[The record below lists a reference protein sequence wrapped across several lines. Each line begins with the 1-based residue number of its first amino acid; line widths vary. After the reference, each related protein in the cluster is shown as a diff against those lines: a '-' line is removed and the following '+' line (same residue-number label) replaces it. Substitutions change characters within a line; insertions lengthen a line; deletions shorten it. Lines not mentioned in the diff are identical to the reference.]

1 MNTEGVWPRRL
12 LAAALAL
19 ALAAGGSSE
28 AEEPPPEPPKPP
40 PEPEKRAEPV
50 EVPEPTEI
58 RLPRAVMQPGGEPG
72 GPGRDELREV
82 ALAPTQ
88 AEVGWREP
96 AEFLLRGP
104 PDFLKTARGR
114 YVLRDEAGRE
124 LCRGNLKVSELAVG
138 DDGARR
144 FRAPTALAV
153 VPGLYLE
160 LTLLGADD
168 RRLERSCAF
177 RLRRPPNEWDGWR
190 TLLHAP
196 YGASSAWDVLA
207 GLGVHGG
214 LAYRL
219 NTERAAALRAAGV
232 PFYVENV
239 ARQFLSRY
247 QCERGLWE
255 KTLAKAASDPE
266 GRVALMREPSL
277 CALVAA
283 QGYVKELERHAAE
296 YRGDGPLFYSLATE
310 PSVTRLAAPFDFD
323 FHPEALAEFRR
334 WLERDVYG
342 TLPALNA
349 AWGASYR
356 KWEEVEPITTR
367 EALWRLQAGQWSFG
381 PWVDF
386 RAFQDHTFAKV
397 LREGGRLLRQQD
409 PGARAG
415 ITGALGP
422 AAFGGWDWARLAKA
436 LDVVEAYDI
445 GGARE
450 LWRDL
455 APGKPALAVVPLARD
470 PRQMASALR
479 ALWGLALDGGPRGA
493 LLWDE
498 EPGERGGPE
507 RVLLNAEGQP
517 SPAAELLAPT
527 LRELGGPL
535 GRLLAQARRERAGVG
550 LLYSPASVRVQWL
563 LEAGRLHPADWL
575 KAWGGNPAAERSESS
590 ALRLRLSWMKLL
602 SDLGLPWR
610 FVSSAEVEAG
620 RISVK
625 ESGLRV
631 LVLPRAVA
639 LSNIEVEVLKAYVAE
654 GGVLVADSNCGRFD
668 EHGAAREKPALDALF
683 GLDTS
688 REPFAAE
695 PAHPLDALRDVAEAG
710 APAAELEAAALGAP
724 PPVFSDKAAW
734 TGVPPRR
741 RLEYRGS
748 PVLVKRAVAEGAAV
762 YLNLDLEPYLSWR
775 LRPDVPR
782 AAAVRGALARFVFS
796 GVFGAL
802 PEDLEASR
810 VPPGTEIV
818 RLELGA
824 GPAGARLLALRR
836 NGQERLREVGREGDA
851 EDAFL
856 QAVPYKLVLRAK
868 AWVSDLHS
876 GRAAQQTQVV
886 EGTLDPLTPALLAVR
901 AGQPLAPEVQA
912 PATVKAGGD
921 VTLRVGLAKGGDS
934 GPRLYVVQ
942 VTGPDGTERPRYGGI
957 AWAPEGSLE
966 FHVPLAVNDLPGE
979 WRVVVRDFT
988 AGVEAGRTLKV
999 LPGE

>member
-1 MNTEGVWPRRL
+1 MSAERNQLARL
-12 LAAALAL
+12 PAITLAL
-19 ALAAGGSSE
+19 ALAAGGLGV
-28 AEEPPPEPPKPP
+28 AEEPPPEPPKPS
-40 PEPEKRAEPV
+40 PEPEKPAEPV
-50 EVPEPTEI
+50 DVPEPTGS
-58 RLPRAVMQPGGEPG
+58 RLPRAVMQPGAEPG
-72 GPGRDELREV
+72 GPGGDDLREV
-82 ALAPTQ
+82 ALAPVK
-88 AEVGWREP
+88 AESAWREP
-96 AEFLLRGP
+96 AEFLLQGP
-104 PDFLKTARGR
+104 PDFLKDAKGR
-114 YVLRDEAGRE
+114 YVLRDASGRE
-124 LCRGNLKVSELAVG
+124 LCRGILKVSELAVG

-144 FRAPTALAV
+144 FQVPTARAI
-153 VPGLYLE
+153 VPGHTLE

-177 RLRRPPNEWDGWR
+177 RLRRPPGEWDGWR

-196 YGASSAWDVLA
+196 YGGGGRWEALA

-219 NTERAAALRAAGV
+219 NAERAAALRAAGA

-247 QCERGLWE
+247 QSERGLWE
-255 KTLAKAASDPE
+255 KTLARAASDPE
-266 GRVALMREPSL
+266 GRVPLMREPSL
-277 CALVAA
+277 CALEAA

-296 YRGDGPLFYSLATE
+296 YRRDEPLFYSLAAE

-342 TLPALNA
+342 TLTALNG

-367 EALWRLQAGQWSFG
+367 EALRRLEAGQWSFG

-386 RAFQDHTFAKV
+386 RAFQDHSFAKV
-397 LREGGRLLRQQD
+397 LQEGGRLLRASD
-409 PGARAG
+409 PRARAG

-470 PRQMASALR
+470 PRQTASAPR
-479 ALWGLALDGGPRGA
+479 ALWSLALDGGPRGA

-498 EPGERGGPE
+498 QPGEGGAA
-507 RVLLNAEGQP
+507 RVLLNPDGQP
-517 SPAAELLAPT
+517 SPAAELLAPA

-535 GRLLAQARRERAGVG
+535 GRLLARARRERASVG
-550 LLYSPASVRVQWL
+550 LLYSPASVRVHWL

-590 ALRLRLSWMKLL
+590 QLRLRLSWTKLL
-602 SDLGLPWR
+602 ADLGLPWR

-631 LVLPRAVA
+631 LVLPRAAA

-654 GGVLVADSNCGRFD
+654 GGVLVADSTCGRFD
-668 EHGAAREKPALDALF
+668 EHGSARERPALDVLF

-695 PAHPLDALRDVAEAG
+695 PPHPLEALREVAEPG
-710 APAAELEAAALGAP
+710 APAAEVEAAALGAP
-724 PPVFSDKAAW
+724 PPVFSDKPAW
-734 TGVPPRR
+734 AGVPPRR

-748 PVLVKRAVAEGAAV
+748 PVMVKRAVTEGAAV
-762 YLNLDLEPYLSWR
+762 YLNLDLEPYLNWR
-775 LRPDVPR
+775 LHPEVPR
-782 AAAVRGALARFVFS
+782 AARVRGAVARLVFS
-796 GVFGAL
+796 GVLQAL
-802 PEDLEASR
+802 PEDLEASAL
-810 VPPGTEIV
+810 PPGTEIV
-818 RLELGA
+818 RLTLGA
-824 GPAGARLLALRR
+824 GPGGARLLALRR
-836 NGQERLREVGREGDA
+836 NGQERLREVGREGET

-856 QAVPYKLVLRAK
+856 QVAPYKLALRAK
-868 AWVSDLHS
+868 AWVADLRS
-876 GRAAQQTQVV
+876 GRPAQQTQVV
-886 EGTLDPLTPALLAVR
+886 EGTLDPLTPALLTLSA
-901 AGQPLAPEVQA
+901 AQPLSPDVQA

-921 VTLRVGLAKGGDS
+921 VTLRVALAKGGEA
-934 GPRLYVVQ
+934 GARLYVIEVKD
-942 VTGPDGTERPRYGGI
+942 PDGVARTSYGGVV
-957 AWAPEGSLE
+957 WAPEGGLE
-966 FHVPLAVNDLPGE
+966 FQVPLAINDAPGE
-979 WRVVVRDFT
+979 WRTVVRDLT
-988 AGVEAGRTLKV
+988 AGVEAVRTVKV